1 MSCGRHVAAAAAARL
16 AAAAAANL
24 FQCGLGDFCCRASAT
39 AIFTARGGGWSADG
53 AHRRRPA
60 SVSFASHRS
69 RPVLV
74 LIGHLPPPPPPVI
87 CPVAYIELDCV
98 Y

>member
-39 AIFTARGGGWSADG
+39 AIFTARGGGG
-53 AHRRRPA
+53 ARTAPIDAGQPRFPSPVTA
-60 SVSFASHRS
+60 AAM
-69 RPVLV
+69 VLV
-74 LIGHLPPPPPPVI
+74 LIGHLPPPSSGHLP
-87 CPVAYIELDCV
+87 CSV

>member
-39 AIFTARGGGWSADG
+39 AIFTARGGVERG
-53 AHRRRPA
+53 RRPSTPA
-60 SVSFASHRS
+60 SLGFLRQSPQPPGPCPDRTFAPPLLRS
-69 RPVLV
+69 SAL
-74 LIGHLPPPPPPVI
+74 
-87 CPVAYIELDCV
+87 
-98 Y
+98 